1 MKLAQRMSRFKPS
14 ATMAISAKVTQLNSE
29 GKDVVSFSVGEPDF
43 DVPDFAKEAA
53 IKAIRDGHNKYTPV
67 PGTAAVKTAIVD
79 HVKQHLGI
87 EYENSQ
93 VIVSCGAKHS
103 LYNISQVLFEQG
115 DEVIIF
121 VPYWVSY
128 PDQVALA
135 GAKPVFVQCPAAAGF
150 NPDLAE
156 LKKKLSKKT
165 KAIILNSPNNPSG
178 AVFTKEAIKAIGEI
192 AVERDLILI
201 SDEVYD
207 KLVYT
212 QEKPLSPAT
221 LGKEVQDR
229 TLLVNGPSKTYSMT
243 GWRLG
248 YTLGPVEIIKAMTKI
263 QGQSTSNPA
272 APFQYAIAAALDD
285 LSFLGERVEEFRK
298 RRDIIVGSI
307 SGLDGVECDV
317 PKGAFYLFPDFSG
330 WMGKT
335 VNGEVI
341 KDSLHLTNLLIDH
354 ARIAPVPGAA
364 FGMDNHLRFSYAMDG
379 ARLKEGLSRLTEF
392 ASLLK

>member
-53 IKAIRDGHNKYTPV
+53 IKAIRDGLNKYTPV
-67 PGTAAVKTAIVD
+67 PGTDAVKTAIVD
-79 HVKQHLGI
+79 HVRQNLGI
-87 EYENSQ
+87 EYEKNQ

-115 DEVIIF
+115 DEVICF

-135 GAKPVFVQCPAAAGF
+135 GAKPVFVQCPASTGF

-178 AVFTKEAIKAIGEI
+178 AIFSAQAIRAIGEI

-207 KLVYT
+207 KLVYIK
-212 QEKPLSPAT
+212 EKPLSPAT

-272 APFQYAIAAALDD
+272 TPFQYAIAAALDD
-285 LSFLGERVEEFRK
+285 LSFFGERIEEFRK

-335 VNGEVI
+335 VKGEAI

-364 FGMDNHLRFSYAMDG
+364 FGMDNHLRFSYAMDS